1 MSASLSAP
9 EDSEQPREAGG
20 RLLNRS
26 RARVARGILDG
37 TRVIAPHARRLNDH
51 LRGVPALAKAQ
62 DRVATTWARLVEAFC
77 QTIEP
82 LLERGFP
89 DLRLVAVADA
99 AGGLVLHRVAR
110 DGAMGLGAFDAT
122 TPEALATLAATRW
135 SAVELRLPPTQVLE
149 RKLTLPATSREYLAP
164 ILEHRL
170 DRLTPWRPDRVLYGF
185 RTDTADGDGART
197 GSVAVTL
204 TATSRDLV
212 AAPLQRLG
220 AAGLVPTAIGADAG
234 ALQLPLAVN
243 LLGGSGAA
251 TPPRTASRRFVSQVA
266 LAVGG
271 LAFLAFAVTAV
282 LAGRAAGDQD
292 VATQKLA
299 KARRLLR
306 SASFGNVGS
315 REQAMLEDKQP
326 ARSTVV
332 LINTLSSSIP
342 ADTYLK
348 ELEIHPDK
356 LRLVGSSGNAPA
368 LIGKLEAVGLN
379 NVRFTS
385 TIARDRAGRDDFELG
400 ADRPQLKA
408 EDAP

>member
-1 MSASLSAP
+1 MTVAAP
-9 EDSEQPREAGG
+9 LPTPEPPQQSDVAAATPQPR
-20 RLLNRS
+20 RVRS
-26 RARVARGILDG
+26 IVDG
-37 TRVIAPHARRLNDH
+37 KSAIAPHVRRLNDR
-51 LRGVPALAKAQ
+51 LRGVPALARAQ
-62 DRVATTWARLVEAFC
+62 DRVAATWTRLVEAFC

-82 LLERGFP
+82 LLERRFP
-89 DLRLVAVADA
+89 DLRLVAVSDG
-99 AGGLVLHRVAR
+99 AGALALHRVGR
-110 DGAMGLGAFDAT
+110 DGASVLGALDAM
-122 TPEALATLAATRW
+122 TPEALAGLAATRW
-135 SAVELRLPPTQVLE
+135 SSLELRLPATQVLE
-149 RKLTLPATSREYLAP
+149 RKLTLPAASREYLAP

-185 RTDTADGDGART
+185 RTDADGASA

-234 ALQLPLAVN
+234 DPQRPLAVN
-243 LLGGSGAA
+243 LLGGGAA
-251 TPPRTASRRFVSQVA
+251 TAPRAESRRFVSRAALGVA
-266 LAVGG
+266 GVLLLALV
-271 LAFLAFAVTAV
+271 VTAV
-282 LAGRAAGDQD
+282 LAAGASGDRD

-315 REQAMLEDKQP
+315 REQTMLEAKQP

-332 LINTLSSSIP
+332 LIDTLSTSIP

-356 LRLVGSSGNAPA
+356 VRLVGSSGNAPA
-368 LIGKLEAVGLN
+368 LIGKLEAAGLN

-408 EDAP
+408 EDTP

>member
-1 MSASLSAP
+1 MAAPLSAP
-9 EDSEQPREAGG
+9 EDPEQGRKAGG
-20 RLLNRS
+20 RLLNAS
-26 RARVARGILDG
+26 RALVARGVVDG
-37 TRVIAPHARRLNDH
+37 TSIIAPHLRRLNDR
-51 LRGVPALAKAQ
+51 LRGVPALAKAE
-62 DRVATTWARLVEAFC
+62 DRVAAIWAQLVEAFC

-82 LLERGFP
+82 LLERRFP
-89 DLRLVAVADA
+89 DLRLVAIADG

-110 DGAMGLGAFDAT
+110 DGATDLGAFDETA
-122 TPEALATLAATRW
+122 PEALATLAATRW
-135 SAVELRLPPTQVLE
+135 SAVELRLPPTQLLE

-185 RTDTADGDGART
+185 RTDAEGYGASA

-212 AAPLQRLG
+212 EAPLQRLG

-234 ALQLPLAVN
+234 ALRLPLAVN
-243 LLGGSGAA
+243 LLGGGAA
-251 TPPRTASRRFVSQVA
+251 TPPRTESRRFVSQAA
-266 LAVGG
+266 LAVAG
-271 LAFLAFAVTAV
+271 VAV
-282 LAGRAAGDQD
+282 LAFVVTAMLAVRAAGDQD
-292 VATQKLA
+292 AATQKLA

>member
-1 MSASLSAP
+1 MAAPLSAP
-9 EDSEQPREAGG
+9 EDPEQRRETGG
-20 RLLNRS
+20 WLRNAS
-26 RARVARGILDG
+26 PARVARGIVDG
-37 TRVIAPHARRLNDH
+37 TSMIAPHARRLNDH
-51 LRGVPALAKAQ
+51 LRGVPALARAQ
-62 DRVATTWARLVEAFC
+62 DRVAAIWARLVEAFC

-82 LLERGFP
+82 LLERRFP
-89 DLRLVAVADA
+89 DLRLVAVADG
-99 AGGLVLHRVAR
+99 AGRLMLYRVAR
-110 DGAMGLGAFDAT
+110 DGATDLGAFDAM

-135 SAVELRLPPTQVLE
+135 SAVELRLPPAQVLE

-185 RTDTADGDGART
+185 RTDAADGDGAHS

-220 AAGLVPTAIGADAG
+220 AAGLAPTAIGADAG
-234 ALQLPLAVN
+234 APRLPLAVN
-243 LLGGSGAA
+243 LIGNGAA
-251 TPPRTASRRFVSQVA
+251 TPPRPDSRRFVSQVA
-266 LAVGG
+266 LAVAGVAV
-271 LAFLAFAVTAV
+271 LAFVVTAV
-282 LAGRAAGDQD
+282 LAGRAVGDQD
-292 VATQKLA
+292 VSTQKLA

-306 SASFGNVGS
+306 SASFGNVGT

-368 LIGKLEAVGLN
+368 LIGKLEAAGLN

>member
-1 MSASLSAP
+1 MAPPLSAHESP
-9 EDSEQPREAGG
+9 EKRREAAG
-20 RLLNRS
+20 RLLDAS
-26 RARVARGILDG
+26 RARIARGIVNG
-37 TRVIAPHARRLNDH
+37 TSVIAPHARHLNDS

-62 DRVATTWARLVEAFC
+62 DRVAATWARLVEAFC

-82 LLERGFP
+82 VLERRFP
-89 DLRLVAVADA
+89 DLRLVASADGS
-99 AGGLVLHRVAR
+99 GGLMLHRVAR
-110 DGAMGLGAFDAT
+110 DGVTDLGALDAT
-122 TPEALATLAATRW
+122 TSEALAGLTATRW
-135 SAVELRLPPTQVLE
+135 SAMELRLPPTQVLE
-149 RKLTLPATSREYLAP
+149 RKLTLPAASREYLAP

-185 RTDTADGDGART
+185 RTEGDAANA

-234 ALQLPLAVN
+234 ELTHPLAVN
-243 LLGGSGAA
+243 LLGGAA
-251 TPPRTASRRFVSQVA
+251 AAPPRVESRRFVSQVA
-266 LAVGG
+266 LAVAG
-271 LAFLAFAVTAV
+271 LSVLVFVGTAA
-282 LAGRAAGDQD
+282 LAGSAAGDQEA
-292 VATQKLA
+292 ATAKLA

-306 SASFGNVGS
+306 ATSFGNVGS
-315 REQAMLEDKQP
+315 REQAMLEGKQP

-332 LINTLSSSIP
+332 LIDNLSSSIP

-356 LRLVGSSGNAPA
+356 LRLVGSSSNAPA
-368 LIGKLEAVGLN
+368 LIGKLEATGLN

-385 TIARDRAGRDDFELG
+385 TITRDRAGRDDFELS

-408 EDAP
+408 EEAP

>member
-1 MSASLSAP
+1 MSGKSA
-9 EDSEQPREAGG
+9 
-20 RLLNRS
+20 
-26 RARVARGILDG
+26 
-37 TRVIAPHARRLNDH
+37 IAPHARRLNDQI
-51 LRGVPALAKAQ
+51 RAVPPLAKAQ
-62 DRVATTWARLVEAFC
+62 DKVAATWARLVEAFC
-77 QTIEP
+77 QAIEP
-82 LLERGFP
+82 LLERRFP
-89 DLRLVAVADA
+89 DLRLVAVADG
-99 AGGLVLHRVAR
+99 AGALALHRVAR
-110 DGAMGLGAFDAT
+110 DGTAALGAFDAM
-122 TPEALATLAATRW
+122 TPEALTSLAATRW
-135 SAVELRLPPTQVLE
+135 SSLELRLPATQVLE
-149 RKLTLPATSREYLAP
+149 RKLTLPAASREFLAP

-185 RTDTADGDGART
+185 RTDAEGASA

-220 AAGLVPTAIGADAG
+220 AAGLVPTAVGADIG
-234 ALQLPLAVN
+234 DPQRPLAVN
-243 LLGGSGAA
+243 LLGGGAA
-251 TPPRTASRRFVSQVA
+251 AAPRAESRRFVSRWA
-266 LAVGG
+266 LAGAGVLL
-271 LAFLAFAVTAV
+271 LALIVSAV
-282 LAGRAAGDQD
+282 LAANASSNRDM
-292 VATQKLA
+292 ATQKLA

-315 REQAMLEDKQP
+315 REQAMLEAKQP

-332 LINTLSSSIP
+332 LIDTLSTSIP

-356 LRLVGSSGNAPA
+356 VRLVGSSGNAPA
-368 LIGKLEAVGLN
+368 LIGKLEAAGLS

-400 ADRPQLKA
+400 ADRPQIKA